1 MQRKK
6 SFCGNFFSR
15 SVKKALP
22 RPEVENAS
30 FLSNPDTGVT
40 TSSQLQRIPPSSYR
54 VPTASDHMNKAG
66 TEENAKLDLD
76 GLIMHIYKLFEFREG
91 KISSYN
97 LKTAQQYWPTSQSFI
112 NLRKLLYEGT
122 NYANNISS
130 VSAKSSSLS
139 AKIIVSSLLQSMGSA
154 NNIIAAGFL
163 VVANILERIEEV
175 RTNRM
180 ECLSLLRE
188 MTKLAKVVKD
198 FKERAHLKEK
208 MHDEIKDATSLI
220 LEGSLMCC
228 AQIDSSKFSKFFN
241 TTVNREELVKIR
253 KDLDSMYRDLQNK
266 MGIYI
271 LENTEKISE
280 KITILSNQNEVP
292 DQRRA
297 YPKHPADAQP
307 PPIIIY
313 AQTVN
318 LQTGPL
324 PPSTGYPEYPSRLP
338 CISENQG
345 RARSDVEKRWQ
356 QEQAQCALQ
365 SNKKSSAQRN
375 DLGKI
380 DQGGQPTRAQTLG
393 GVETKEQH
401 KPSAEKGAIE
411 KREEQPLKKAEE
423 DKRKEQEKKT
433 KEADQKTVRQAEDK
447 KTMAKNEEDVKR
459 ARDAETRKPPTGI
472 QPQKGPTSEES
483 WRKKDKPE
491 EHTKQGEIRASKG
504 NHSLIGQ

>member
-1 MQRKK
+1 M
-6 SFCGNFFSR
+6 
-15 SVKKALP
+15 
-22 RPEVENAS
+22 
-30 FLSNPDTGVT
+30 
-40 TSSQLQRIPPSSYR
+40 PSDQY
-54 VPTASDHMNKAG
+54 TMKAG
-66 TEENAKLDLD
+66 TEENSRLDLD
-76 GLIMHIYKLFEFREG
+76 GLMTHISKLFEFREG

-130 VSAKSSSLS
+130 GSAKSSSVS
-139 AKIIVSSLLQSMGSA
+139 AAIIVNSLLQSMGSA
-154 NNIIAAGFL
+154 NNVIAAGFL

-188 MTKLAKVVKD
+188 MTKLAKIVKD

-208 MHDEIKDATSLI
+208 MSDEIKDATSLI

-241 TTVNREELVKIR
+241 TTVNKEELIKVR
-253 KDLDSMYRDLQNK
+253 KDLDSMYRDLQSK
-266 MGIYI
+266 MGFHI

-280 KITILSNQNEVP
+280 KINFLSGQNVVP
-292 DQRRA
+292 DPRSA
-297 YPKHPADAQP
+297 YPKHPADARP

-324 PPSTGYPEYPSRLP
+324 PSSTGYPDYPSRLP
-338 CISENQG
+338 CISENPVMAPG
-345 RARSDVEKRWQ
+345 RPRSDVEKSWQ
-356 QEQAQCALQ
+356 QEQAQYVLQ
-365 SNKKSSAQRN
+365 NNQGLSARKN
-375 DLGKI
+375 DQGKI
-380 DQGGQPTRAQTLG
+380 DQGGQPTTAQTLG
-393 GVETKEQH
+393 GVQTKEQQ
-401 KPSAEKGAIE
+401 KSFAERGAIE

-433 KEADQKTVRQAEDK
+433 KDADQKREREAEDK
-447 KTMAKNEEDVKR
+447 KTKAKNEEDVKR
-459 ARDAETRKPPTGI
+459 AREADNRKPPTGT
-472 QPQKGPTSEES
+472 QPQKGPNPEES
-483 WRKKDKPE
+483 WQKKDKPE
-491 EHTKQGEIRASKG
+491 ENARQERSWPQKGTTHLQGSELAAQEKLVYPRYMS
-504 NHSLIGQ
+504 